1 MDRILATYRI
11 TASESESR
19 VRAEALAAE
28 QSVEMPVAAIG
39 DERVLKE
46 VVATVES
53 IKPHA
58 GYFDV
63 VLGIAPATT
72 GNEASQLV
80 NMLFGNCSL
89 QPEVELV
96 DVEFPAGFEKAFPGP
111 RFGIDGIRTL
121 TGVHGRPLTCT
132 ALKPQGS
139 SVEYLAHLAR
149 TFTLAG
155 IDIIKDDHG
164 IANQAYHPFDKRV
177 PAVQKAIAE
186 ANRETG
192 GNTIYAPTF
201 SGGGHS
207 LAGQAQ
213 VARDSAVKMA
223 LVAPMLVGLPA
234 FVEMQVDLDIPVM
247 AHPALAGAAR
257 IAPSVLLGK
266 LFRLFG
272 ADATIFPNHGGRFS
286 YSREACLAIAK
297 AARDPWHGLRPTL
310 PVPAGGMTVER
321 VHEMRATYGVDTVL
335 LIGGGL
341 LSARDK
347 LFERSREF
355 VGAVRRAL

>member
-11 TASESESR
+11 AASESESR

-28 QSVEMPVAAIG
+28 QSVEMPIAAIG
-39 DERVLKE
+39 EERV
-46 VVATVES
+46 VSAVFATGEAIV
-53 IKPHA
+53 PHA

-89 QPEVELV
+89 QPEVELI

-111 RFGIDGIRTL
+111 RFGVEGIRTL
-121 TGVHGRPLTCT
+121 TGVHRRALTCT

-139 SVEYLAHLAR
+139 RVEYLAHLAR
-149 TFTLAG
+149 TFALAG

-164 IANQAYHPFDKRV
+164 IANQACHTFDARV

-207 LAGQAQ
+207 LAGEAQ
-213 VARDSAVKMA
+213 VARDNAVKMA

-234 FVEMQVDLDIPVM
+234 FVEMQADLDIPVM
-247 AHPALAGAAR
+247 AHPAFAGAAR
-257 IAPSVLLGK
+257 IAPPVLLGK

-286 YSREACLAIAK
+286 FSRETCLAIAR
-297 AARDPWHGLRPTL
+297 AARDPWHQLRASL
-310 PVPAGGMTVER
+310 PVPAGGMTVDR
-321 VHEMRATYGVDTVL
+321 VDEMLPGYGTDTML

-341 LSARDK
+341 LSARERLLDK
-347 LFERSREF
+347 SRDF
-355 VGAVRRAL
+355 VAAVKK

>member
-1 MDRILATYRI
+1 MDRIRATYRI

-28 QSVEMPVAAIG
+28 QSVEMPIAAIG

-53 IKPHA
+53 IQPHA
-58 GYFDV
+58 GHFDV

-89 QPEVELV
+89 QPEVELI
-96 DVEFPAGFEKAFPGP
+96 DVEFPDGYEKAFPGP
-111 RFGIDGIRTL
+111 RFGIDGIRTI
-121 TGVHGRPLTCT
+121 TGVQGRALTCT

-149 TFTLAG
+149 TFALAG

-164 IANQAYHPFDKRV
+164 IANQAYHPFAERV
-177 PAVQKAIAE
+177 PAVQKAVAE

-192 GNTIYAPTF
+192 GNTIYAPTL

-213 VARDSAVKMA
+213 VARDNAVKMA

-257 IAPSVLLGK
+257 IAPPVLLGK

-272 ADATIFPNHGGRFS
+272 ADATIFPNHGGRFTF
-286 YSREACLAIAK
+286 SRETCLAIAK
-297 AARDPWHGLRPTL
+297 AARDPWHDLRPAF
-310 PVPAGGMTVER
+310 PVPAGGMAVER
-321 VHEMRATYGVDTVL
+321 VEEMLRFYGHDTIL

-341 LSARDK
+341 LAAR
-347 LFERSREF
+347 ERLLERGREF
-355 VGAVRRAL
+355 VASVKK

>member
-19 VRAEALAAE
+19 VRAEALATE
-28 QSVEMPVAAIG
+28 QSVEMPLAAIG

-46 VVATVES
+46 IVARVES

-58 GYFDV
+58 GDFEV

-89 QPEVELV
+89 QPEVKLI
-96 DVEFPAGFEKAFPGP
+96 DVVFPTGFEKAFPGP
-111 RFGIDGIRTL
+111 RFGIDGIRTI
-121 TGVHGRPLTCT
+121 TGVHGRALTCT

-139 SVEYLAHLAR
+139 TVEYLAHLAR
-149 TFTLAG
+149 LFALAG
-155 IDIIKDDHG
+155 IDVVKDDHG
-164 IANQAYHPFDKRV
+164 IANQAFSPFAERV

-192 GNTIYAPTF
+192 GHTIYAPTF

-207 LAGQAQ
+207 LVEQARI
-213 VARDSAVKMA
+213 AKDCAVKMA

-234 FVEMQVDLDIPVM
+234 FVELQVDLDIPVM
-247 AHPALAGAAR
+247 AHPAFAGAAR
-257 IAPSVLLGK
+257 IAPPVLLGK

-286 YSREACLAIAK
+286 YGRETCMAIAQ
-297 AARDPWHGLRPTL
+297 AARAQWDDVRPAL
-310 PVPAGGMTVER
+310 PVPAGGMTLER
-321 VHEMRATYGVDTVL
+321 IDEMIEGYGVDTML

-341 LSARDK
+341 LAAKGR
-347 LFERSREF
+347 LLERSREF
-355 VGAVRRAL
+355 VAAVRSRS